1 MAKSTRRWMSLAL
14 VGALAGS
21 TLGCGAE
28 NPPAPALGGVAPGSE
43 EAGGAGEAPD
53 LAGMPGADP
62 EASGAA
68 CSAEDCPCLGGDCAL
83 GPLDLA
89 PVAMPEPGTTCTD
102 PAGCAPVAG
111 SCDAGVTETA
121 WASTCQSTL
130 AQSCVPGTFQS
141 WGSSSPENYP
151 LRYETEHFAFLWPDE
166 RDVTV
171 AQAQAA
177 GEFLENVL
185 WKNYLGSPIFWP
197 EPDCNSAVKR
207 KTSIHIIE
215 GGLFGGCNQGRPG
228 IWVGA
233 GALADHWGLG
243 HEWTHALQC
252 MTPGFPECGAGG
264 CWLNE
269 SHANFMSHQLPEY
282 RADVHC
288 SEMLAN
294 APHLYY
300 GSTRDRYCNWQFF
313 EFLKDK
319 YCYSAVNEMWT
330 ATAPNGRRDP
340 WSKLMR
346 NMGWDIEQL
355 NDVFGEWA
363 LHNITWDY
371 RNPPPTDLSNQGPI
385 YRREYAPLTNV
396 ARPERRLRITALE
409 PLDADSATHRR
420 FVSPYLWAP
429 QRWGYNV
436 VRLYPDPGATSVRV
450 TFRGVTQ
457 PEANSGFRFG
467 LVATDA
473 ELSTSRYSTLQR
485 GTDAELEFCVTPGES
500 LWLVV
505 MATPTELQQIVWDQA
520 YPSIYRYPYMVELGG
535 AWPEGFVGGVPAAC
549 AAGERHENGGG
560 CAPAGLPASVYVGP
574 YAQVLGGNVSGNAR
588 IDGHAVVLGGATVS
602 GGTVGGLSVL
612 NRFTVSGT
620 ARVETTFYPAGFF
633 EGGQGLSG
641 TGHLYGDVEYRGQG
655 LNRNAGEFFG
665 YVDAATPT
673 QPIAEVTLA
682 PPYAWRP

>member
-1 MAKSTRRWMSLAL
+1 MTKWTERWFALGLA
-14 VGALAGS
+14 S
-21 TLGCGAE
+21 TLGCGTADE
-28 NPPAPALGGVAPGSE
+28 ASQPAIVEGAATP
-43 EAGGAGEAPD
+43 AGEAPD
-53 LAGMPGADP
+53 LAGMPVEP
-62 EASGAA
+62 EAPATA
-68 CSAEDCPCLGGDCAL
+68 CSGDACPCASGECGP

-89 PVAMPEPGTTCTD
+89 PVATPEPGTPCTD

-111 SCDAGVTETA
+111 SCDAGATETA
-121 WASTCQSTL
+121 WASSCQSTL
-130 AQSCVPGTFQS
+130 TQSCVPGTFQS
-141 WGSSSPENYP
+141 WGSSAPENYP

-166 RDVTV
+166 RDVTL

-177 GEFLENVL
+177 GDFLENVL

-197 EPDCNSAVKR
+197 EPDCNSTVKR

-233 GALADHWGLG
+233 GALQDHWGLG

-282 RADVHC
+282 RSDVHC

-330 ATAPNGRRDP
+330 ATAPNGQRDP
-340 WSKLMR
+340 WGKLMR

-409 PLDADSATHRR
+409 PLDADYAKHRR

-457 PEANSGFRFG
+457 PEASSGFRFG
-467 LVATDA
+467 LVATDQ
-473 ELSTSRYSTLQR
+473 ELSTPRYSTLQR

-505 MATPTELQQIVWDQA
+505 MATPTELQHIVWDQA
-520 YPSIYRYPYMVELGG
+520 YPSIYRYPYMVELDR
-535 AWPEGFVGGVPAAC
+535 AWPESFVGGVPGAC
-549 AAGERHENGGG
+549 ATGERHENGGG
-560 CAPAGLPASVYVGP
+560 CAPAELPASVYVGP

-588 IDGHAVVLGGATVS
+588 IEDHAVVLGGATVS

-620 ARVETTFYPAGFF
+620 ARVQTTFYPAGFF

-641 TGHLYGDVEYRGQG
+641 SGRLYGDVEYRGQG

-682 PPYAWRP
+682 PPYAWR